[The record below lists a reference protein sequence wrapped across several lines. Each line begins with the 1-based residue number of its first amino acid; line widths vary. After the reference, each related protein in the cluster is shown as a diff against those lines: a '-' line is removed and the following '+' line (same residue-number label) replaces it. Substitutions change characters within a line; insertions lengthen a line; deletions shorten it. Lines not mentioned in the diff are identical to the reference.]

1 MIESADLHKYLP
13 TLAFAVDLEST
24 RIKGQRR
31 VPRLHRDGS
40 QQLQGTRAQRVPP
53 RTTTAQF
60 RGDVDIS
67 TPSRRTG

>member
-40 QQLQGTRAQRVPP
+40 QQLPGHARPTGTFSDENGPVPW
-53 RTTTAQF
+53 
-60 RGDVDIS
+60 
-67 TPSRRTG
+67 